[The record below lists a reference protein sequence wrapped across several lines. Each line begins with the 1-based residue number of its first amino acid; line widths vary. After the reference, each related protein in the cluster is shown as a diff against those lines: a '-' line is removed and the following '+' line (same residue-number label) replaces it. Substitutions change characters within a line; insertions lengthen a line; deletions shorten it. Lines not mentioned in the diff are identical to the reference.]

1 MPIEDRISTV
11 EHLSRSV
18 NESKKGK
25 PGKLKILTKKQLITR
40 NTILDQKQDI
50 FKQRAPKKGSR
61 KKKKKKVVQEGIEI
75 HKNKLIAMRWAKR
88 KRCHDDYKSYSEG
101 RKKKFGWGLAEDKV
115 TKEQLYERSK
125 LKLQSFRR
133 NVCPLCKCRFRMRN
147 RLNEHIKKQ
156 NCACKNCGMVY
167 ESAFQRSDHRW
178 SCSVRQ
184 KNVNIKKEQY
194 PRKANTSTT
203 PPLQIRPPPVFTPP
217 SQTEVS
223 RQSSSLALEPIP
235 DAFRSESNFVLP
247 SFSIK
252 FWPNKIKQPLCLV
265 ENNKFSSKKKHV
277 GASEPALGLENIAEP
292 LTNKLDSEIKSLLGN
307 DKLDI
312 ILDF

>member
-1 MPIEDRISTV
+1 V
-11 EHLSRSV
+11 EHRSRSL

-25 PGKLKILTKKQLITR
+25 PGKLKILTKRQHISR
-40 NTILDQKQDI
+40 NTIIDKQRDI
-50 FKQRAPKKGSR
+50 FKQPVPKKGST
-61 KKKKKKVVQEGIEI
+61 KKKKSQAVQEGIEM
-75 HKNKLIAMRWAKR
+75 HKDKVKAKRWAKR

-125 LKLQSFRR
+125 LKFQSFRR

-156 NCACKNCGMVY
+156 NCACKNCGKVY

-178 SCSVRQ
+178 SCSVKQ
-184 KNVNIKKEQY
+184 KNVNIKEEQY
-194 PRKANTSTT
+194 LRNANTSMT
-203 PPLQIRPPPVFTPP
+203 PPLQIRPLPVFTPP
-217 SQTEVS
+217 SRTEVS
-223 RQSSSLALEPIP
+223 RQSSSLALRPIP
-235 DAFRSESNFVLP
+235 DAFRSDSNFVLP

-252 FWPNKIKQPLCLV
+252 FWPSKIKQPLCPV
-265 ENNKFSSKKKHV
+265 ENNKFSSKKKYV
-277 GASEPALGLENIAEP
+277 EASEPALGLENIAEP

>member
-1 MPIEDRISTV
+1 MPIEDRISTL

-25 PGKLKILTKKQLITR
+25 PGKLKILTKRWLG
-40 NTILDQKQDI
+40 NTIINKKQDI
-50 FKQRAPKKGSR
+50 FKQPAPKKGSR
-61 KKKKKKVVQEGIEI
+61 KKKKTQAVQEGIEI
-75 HKNKLIAMRWAKR
+75 HKDKVKGKRWAKR

-156 NCACKNCGMVY
+156 NCACQNCGMVY

-178 SCSVRQ
+178 SCNVRQ

-194 PRKANTSTT
+194 PRNANTSMT
-203 PPLQIRPPPVFTPP
+203 PPLQIRSVPVFTPP

-223 RQSSSLALEPIP
+223 RQSSSLALRPIP
-235 DAFRSESNFVLP
+235 DALRSESNFVLP

-252 FWPNKIKQPLCLV
+252 FWPTKIKQPLCPV
-265 ENNKFSSKKKHV
+265 ENNKFSSKKHV

-292 LTNKLDSEIKSLLGN
+292 LTNKLDNEIKSLLGN